1 MRTKSN
7 DRSVGEMTLSKG
19 EKREREIYDTAARLF
34 ARRGYSRTSIR
45 DLSEALGLQKSS
57 LYHYFESKEDL
68 LHRLLDQFM
77 EQALQRIEE
86 LCALDLPP
94 EEKLAAFMRFYT
106 SFYAGDLDRLSLL
119 VNELDCLGD
128 ERRWA
133 MVAKQ
138 RRYVAAIQGIL
149 GQMQQA
155 GLMRDIPLPVA
166 VFAFFGMVH
175 YTPKWYRR
183 QGMVSPE
190 RLGELFQ
197 DIFCHGVLKHP
208 PDPPAGQDQ
217 GRA

>member
-1 MRTKSN
+1 MKTKSN
-7 DRSVGEMTLSKG
+7 DRSVGKVPLSKG

-77 EQALQRIEE
+77 EQALQRIDE
-86 LCALDLPP
+86 LCAQPLPP
-94 EEKLAAFMRFYT
+94 QEKLAAFMRFYT
-106 SFYAGDLDRLSLL
+106 RVYAGDRDRLSLL
-119 VNELDCLGD
+119 VNEQDCLGE
-128 ERRWA
+128 ERRRA

-138 RRYVAAIQGIL
+138 RRYVDAIQGIL
-149 GQMQQA
+149 AEMQQA
-155 GLMRDIPLPVA
+155 GLMRDIPLQVA

-183 QGMVSPE
+183 QGPVSPE

-197 DIFCHGVLKHP
+197 DIFCHGVLKP
-208 PDPPAGQDQ
+208 PTDGQAGQDA
-217 GRA
+217 GGA

>member
-7 DRSVGEMTLSKG
+7 ERSVDKMTLSKG

-77 EQALQRIEE
+77 EQALQSIEA
-86 LCALDLPP
+86 LCSQPMPP
-94 EEKLAAFMRFYT
+94 QEKLAAFMRFYT
-106 SFYAGDLDRLSLL
+106 SFYAGDRDRLSLL
-119 VNELDCLGD
+119 VNELDCLGG
-128 ERRWA
+128 ERRAA

-149 GQMQQA
+149 SQMQQQ

-183 QGMVSPE
+183 EGGVSPE
-190 RLGELFQ
+190 ELGNLFET
-197 DIFCHGVLKHP
+197 IFCHGVLKAEAQP
-208 PDPPAGQDQ
+208 
-217 GRA
+217 